1 MPYLI
6 IIRPLN
12 CLFVAFSVFF
22 GAFYHSSFSNFSPV
36 LFAMISASMI
46 AGAGYVINDFFDL
59 PIDSVNKPER
69 VLPAGK
75 ISPKTAYIFSL
86 ILFILGIA
94 ISFLTQNIFCV
105 FFAVFNSILLFLYA
119 RFFKMSFLTG
129 NFLVAFAA
137 GSTFIYGGLSG
148 ENLINGVIVALF
160 AFLYT
165 LIREFIKDGEDI
177 EGDSNAGANTMAV
190 LYGRKNSV
198 LVSILPALGIVV
210 FTYYLF
216 QLKLMILDTFIMM
229 NLLISV
235 PLTIFIIYLLLNI
248 NKKSFSRISSLI
260 KLDMF
265 LLLIIL
271 WVG

>member
-1 MPYLI
+1 MPYLM

-22 GAFYHSSFSNFSPV
+22 GAFYHSRFGDFSPV

-69 VLPAGK
+69 VLPSGK

-105 FFAVFNSILLFLYA
+105 FIAVFNSLLLFLYA

-148 ENLINGVIVALF
+148 ENLINSVIVALF

-177 EGDSNAGANTMAV
+177 EGDSKAGANTMAV

-198 LVSILPALGIVV
+198 LASILPILGIIV

-216 QLKLMILDTFIMM
+216 QLKLMILATFIIM
-229 NLLISV
+229 NLLITL
-235 PLTIFIIYLLLNI
+235 PLTFFVIYLLFNI
-248 NKKSFSRISSLI
+248 NKKSFSKISSFM

-265 LLLIIL
+265 ILLIIL

>member
-22 GAFYHSSFSNFSPV
+22 GAFYYNSFGNFTTV
-36 LFAMISASMI
+36 LFAMISAFII

-69 VLPAGK
+69 VLPSGM

-94 ISFLTQNIFCV
+94 ISFFTQNIYCIFI
-105 FFAVFNSILLFLYA
+105 AIFNSILLFLYA

-129 NFLVAFAA
+129 NFIVAFAA

-148 ENLINGVIVALF
+148 QNLINSVIIALF

-198 LVSILPALGIVV
+198 LASILPILGIIV
-210 FTYYLF
+210 FTFYIF
-216 QLKLMILDTFIMM
+216 RLKLISLTAFIFM
-229 NLLISV
+229 NILISV
-235 PLTIFIIYLLLNI
+235 PLVVCIIFLLLSL
-248 NKKSFSRISSLI
+248 KKRNFSKISSFM

-265 LLLIIL
+265 MLLIIL

>member
-22 GAFYHSSFSNFSPV
+22 GAFYHSNFGNFPLV

-69 VLPAGK
+69 VLPSGK

-86 ILFILGIA
+86 MLFILGITF
-94 ISFLTQNIFCV
+94 SFLTQNIFCV
-105 FFAVFNSILLFLYA
+105 FFAVFNSLLLFLYA

-177 EGDSNAGANTMAV
+177 EGDSKAGANTMAV
-190 LYGRKNSV
+190 LYGRRNSV
-198 LVSILPALGIVV
+198 LVSILPALGIIM

-216 QLKLMILDTFIMM
+216 QLKLMILTTYIMM
-229 NLLISV
+229 NLLISI
-235 PLTIFIIYLLLNI
+235 PLIIFVIYLLLNI

-260 KLDMF
+260 KIDMF

>member
-69 VLPAGK
+69 VLPSGK

-105 FFAVFNSILLFLYA
+105 FIAVLNSILLFLYA

-198 LVSILPALGIVV
+198 LVSILPALGIIV